1 MKNFSTRPFFKLTP
15 AAALQNLSPKAPNF
29 PEVFAPPIYLDLIP
43 KLRDEADQRL
53 AYIPKLTGRIEH
65 YIENP
70 PRHVVG
76 VDEKQIYTLLNECPA
91 PTISLLHR
99 ICRKSR
105 DRADNGFYY
114 AYSFLV
120 DPLYLAAQPGDVPKE
135 EWTRDLNGLRPLMMC
150 VQLKSHVSQ
159 EEIEGFGK
167 TLPDG
172 AVREEYTRSLPD
184 DLHKVYWV
192 VGLTGVEREALML
205 HPLVRGVQ
213 PFQPKFILSLA
224 FD

>member
-1 MKNFSTRPFFKLTP
+1 MRITLT
-15 AAALQNLSPKAPNF
+15 AALENLSSNAPNF
-29 PEVFAPPIYLDLIP
+29 PEVFVPTIYLDHIP
-43 KLRDEADQRL
+43 KLRAEADQRL
-53 AYIPKLTGRIEH
+53 AYIPELTARVEN

-70 PRHVVG
+70 SRNLVS
-76 VDEKQIYTLLNECPA
+76 VDQREIYAVLNECPA
-91 PTISLLHR
+91 PTISLLHS

-105 DRADNGFYY
+105 DRADNGIYY
-114 AYSFLV
+114 AYSFMV
-120 DPLYLAAQPGDVPKE
+120 DPLYLEAHQGDGPQQ
-135 EWTRDLNGLRPLMMC
+135 EWTRDLHGLKPLRMC
-150 VQLKSHVSQ
+150 VQLKSEVSQ
-159 EEIEGFGK
+159 DVIEGFGK

-192 VGLTGVEREALML
+192 VGLTGNEREVLML

-213 PFQPKFILSLA
+213 PFQPKFNISLA